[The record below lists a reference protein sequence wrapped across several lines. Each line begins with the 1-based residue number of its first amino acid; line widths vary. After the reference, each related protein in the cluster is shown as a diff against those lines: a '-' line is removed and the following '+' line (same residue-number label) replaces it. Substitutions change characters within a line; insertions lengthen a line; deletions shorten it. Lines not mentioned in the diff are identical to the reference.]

1 VEPIDTVTLF
11 HLLEM
16 SKSKRN
22 SLGLLSFILAISPL
36 AGAFQ
41 QSSVRTFSTTPS
53 LKQRSRVVLDDFR
66 RRNTERYYPDEREY
80 SVIDT
85 RAYDDGL
92 GYPRDARQGRG
103 DFGAMGGYYDGEID
117 FVEDDDIA
125 RHLWIVVWATCWWY
139 VYNGLNIVA
148 HPPATDAKAPFF
160 FQMDKETIQM
170 FGAILAFLPV
180 PIYGALARLSKSYSL
195 QEGQV
200 AITFLG
206 LVAAPAYAIIAVF
219 NPLHNRSWSTLGL
232 FATTMFI
239 GTFVAH
245 HLRQAAIREGP
256 RPTEEAI
263 RFERAEIA
271 SEALQDYRPPLYY
284 QSTQVAAKL
293 TRDMVSFHVAIC
305 AITSTLLFNKQ
316 TFWDLFPFS
325 AECWP
330 WILVMIHMGHN
341 CMITALFP
349 GAQLGR
355 FRTYVL
361 ADSALYGVHIY
372 AALSSPIVQQWL
384 SSPEGLVAKGPHSV
398 IGDQIVVLWF
408 VADAA
413 MQLIGPLGR
422 ILQSI
427 DFDEKFNLSPMQD
440 RIYYNDEFDG
450 QRYLP
455 PGPPPRR

>member
-1 VEPIDTVTLF
+1 MPT
-11 HLLEM
+11 
-16 SKSKRN
+16 SQRN
-22 SLGLLSFILAISPL
+22 SFGVLCLFLAVSPL
-36 AGAFQ
+36 ASAFQ
-41 QSSVRTFSTTPS
+41 QNFGTSSIAQIVKPPS
-53 LKQRSRVVLDDFR
+53 LVVMNDFR
-66 RRNTERYYPDEREY
+66 RRSPERYYPDEREY

-85 RAYDDGL
+85 RAYDDGR
-92 GYPRDARQGRG
+92 GFPRDARGDRG
-103 DFGAMGGYYDGEID
+103 EDYGGDYFDGDID
-117 FVEDDDIA
+117 FVEDEDIA

-139 VYNGLNIVA
+139 VFNGLNIVA
-148 HPPATDAKAPFF
+148 HPPPTDAKAPYFF
-160 FQMDKETIQM
+160 AMDKESIQM
-170 FGAILAFLPV
+170 YGALLAFLPV
-180 PIYGALARLSKSYSL
+180 PIYGALARLSKSYTL
-195 QEGQV
+195 QEAQL
-200 AITFLG
+200 AATFLAV
-206 LVAAPAYAIIAVF
+206 VAVPAYTIIGVL
-219 NPLHNRSWSTLGL
+219 NPLHNRSWGALGL
-232 FATTMFI
+232 FGTTMFI

-271 SEALQDYRPPLYY
+271 SEALEDYRPPLYY

-293 TRDMVSFHVAIC
+293 TRDMVSFHVAIS
-305 AITSTLLFNKQ
+305 AITATLLVNKQ
-316 TFWDLFPFS
+316 TFWDLFPFN

-330 WILVMIHMGHN
+330 WVLVLIHMGHN

-349 GAQLGR
+349 GAQLSR

-361 ADSALYGVHIY
+361 ADSALYGIHIY

-384 SSPEGLVAKGPHSV
+384 SNPEGNVKGPHAV
-398 IGDQIVVLWF
+398 LGDQILVLWF

-427 DFDEKFNLSPMQD
+427 DFDEKLNLSLMRD
-440 RIYYNDEFDG
+440 GIYYNEEFDR